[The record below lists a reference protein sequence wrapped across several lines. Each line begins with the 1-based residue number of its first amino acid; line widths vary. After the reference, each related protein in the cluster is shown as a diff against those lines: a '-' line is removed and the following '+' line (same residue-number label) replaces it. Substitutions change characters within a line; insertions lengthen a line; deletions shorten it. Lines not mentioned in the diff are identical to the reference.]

1 MRFKPVK
8 GGLALPVGAHD
19 ILNMETTIIL
29 ISADKGKPE
38 NAIFEIHNWLESAI
52 VTADELAQMILEV
65 PQTLI
70 ASVTNEFHATVNRPE
85 PSSERRMRAR
95 IVILID
101 TLQRNPVLRC
111 AKEFDFLHGH
121 REALYSARI

>member
-38 NAIFEIHNWLESAI
+38 NAIFEIHNWLGSAI
-52 VTADELAQMILEV
+52 VTADELTQMILEV
-65 PQTLI
+65 PQTLS
-70 ASVTNEFHATVNRPE
+70 ALCNEQI
-85 PSSERRMRAR
+85 S
-95 IVILID
+95 
-101 TLQRNPVLRC
+101 RN
-111 AKEFDFLHGH
+111 G
-121 REALYSARI
+121 

>member
-1 MRFKPVK
+1 MRFEPLK
-8 GGLALPVGAHD
+8 GGLALPLSADD
-19 ILNMETTIIL
+19 IVKMYTTITL
-29 ISADKGKPE
+29 ITANKGKPE
-38 NAIFEIHNWLESAI
+38 NAIFEIHNWLESAV

-70 ASVTNEFHATVNRPE
+70 ASVTNKFHATVNRPE

-121 REALYSARI
+121 REAL